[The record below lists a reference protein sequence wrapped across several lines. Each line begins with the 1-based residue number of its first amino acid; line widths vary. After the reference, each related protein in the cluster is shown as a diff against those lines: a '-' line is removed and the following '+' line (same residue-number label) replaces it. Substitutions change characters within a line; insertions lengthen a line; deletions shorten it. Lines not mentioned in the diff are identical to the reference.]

1 MTRKKKGSKTETS
14 LKKSH
19 AKANLPKKQAGRTP
33 NTNGGNKNTDAKK
46 EAGKGSSASIKASSA
61 KKTCNKKSP
70 KGKAAKKPGKLST
83 NKEKR
88 GKKKSGDRAHAGG
101 YGQINQSGPEK
112 GKVITLDFD
121 SDDDPCDLED
131 EEKYAKAVAEV
142 KKESKQGKKP
152 LLICVSPPFT
162 CITNG
167 YAYYY
172 ITFPKAGKLFILKPE
187 WYKMN
192 ITICHKKRKLTNPTL
207 KDVGTWIDTI
217 HIYHMRKNEY
227 GAESLYRK
235 TSNNNTI
242 DLMAF
247 IHAVP
252 LDDMDSFEEL
262 LTHRLKYFFDVC
274 RKRKTNATG
283 MNALK
288 FICDLPTGDT
298 GGIGRWALNR
308 ANGDVEKAAKL
319 ITDDMDDY
327 YGGGHS
333 FQYDVPLN
341 RYMVD
346 YDIKKFLVDYLG
358 TSSWDD
364 LGEEDK
370 KKCFKDYPKKSLP
383 DWDTIE
389 RESY

>member
-1 MTRKKKGSKTETS
+1 M
-14 LKKSH
+14 
-19 AKANLPKKQAGRTP
+19 
-33 NTNGGNKNTDAKK
+33 
-46 EAGKGSSASIKASSA
+46 
-61 KKTCNKKSP
+61 
-70 KGKAAKKPGKLST
+70 
-83 NKEKR
+83 
-88 GKKKSGDRAHAGG
+88 
-101 YGQINQSGPEK
+101 
-112 GKVITLDFD
+112 
-121 SDDDPCDLED
+121 
-131 EEKYAKAVAEV
+131 

-152 LLICVSPPFT
+152 LTICVSPPFN

-172 ITFPKAGKLFILKPE
+172 ITFPKPGKLFILKPE

-192 ITICHKKRKLTNPTL
+192 IAICHKKRKLTNPML
-207 KDVGTWIDTI
+207 KDVGSWIDTI

-252 LDDMDSFEEL
+252 LDDMDSFGEL

-319 ITDDMDDY
+319 ITDDMEDY

-370 KKCFKDYPKKSLP
+370 KKCFKDYPKRSLP